1 MELTNFLL
9 KTKVF
14 LIRRVAELFGIFVV
28 AGSILIFISILSY
41 SPSDPNF
48 IVNSDISIKNLLG
61 FKGSVVSDFFIPIY
75 RINFLFGSNYSFF
88 SGTNILFNKKYII
101 LIDNLFF
108 CILYI
113 LFGCLYLS
121 FFYNQSFFLAVNG
134 SGGFVGLFLKNSFL
148 TSIIELNQNISN
160 YVLVIFISFLFLVS
174 INFKILKNIIFYCL
188 YI

>member
-14 LIRRVAELFGIFVV
+14 LIRRIAELFGIFVV

-48 IVNSDISIKNLLG
+48 IVNSDVSIKNLLG
-61 FKGSVVSDFFIPIY
+61 FKGSVVSDFLFQSVGLISYLVPIT
-75 RINFLFGSNYSFF
+75 LFF

-121 FFYNQSFFLAVNG
+121 FFYDQSFFLTVNG
-134 SGGFVGLFLKNSFL
+134 SGGFVGLFLN
-148 TSIIELNQNISN
+148 
-160 YVLVIFISFLFLVS
+160 FISCW
-174 INFKILKNIIFYCL
+174 INRSSKDFS
-188 YI
+188 